1 MQTQAT
7 EGRGQEYPGHLWVPV
22 HAPECTCLSTA
33 STSELGTGWEAVPR
47 PAAVAQVGLVRFS
60 VRPEETKDTAVTL
73 GQGVLGLS
81 GLVVPEVTSQIA
93 FSQRMG
99 DPGRQIRDTLGRGC
113 LAGECCSEALEWLHF
128 I

>member
-81 GLVVPEVTSQIA
+81 G
-93 FSQRMG
+93 
-99 DPGRQIRDTLGRGC
+99 
-113 LAGECCSEALEWLHF
+113 
-128 I
+128 